1 MAEQTFLSPGFFE
14 NEIDLTQRTQEV
26 TGVPG
31 GIVGVAEKGPAFIP
45 VTVGSF
51 TDFQNKF
58 GGLDDDMPAS
68 YAAYEFLKNK
78 TALTY
83 VRVLGAGGN
92 ATGLD
97 IAATQAQGTVRN
109 AGFKITPTSLNV
121 PAVAGSASITV
132 TNLAAVTTDDRIQ
145 TIIDNAATPKHARV
159 IFDTAA
165 TANTVVAGSGTSGS
179 PYFITVG
186 CSSSLTTQQVAEL
199 FKTAVSSLNAAGFGV
214 TAARDSGSSTVVLT
228 QVHAG
233 IAGNTTITKLGAGGG
248 AYASTGI
255 TVSAAF
261 TGGKTDN
268 RQNGAVQFIVA
279 RHIVTANEAVGFPV
293 FSDNDS
299 FTVGGSPG
307 TDTALLVR
315 AVLLTPS
322 GTRFHVLDHDQN
334 YSTTTVADDTAV
346 VGASMLTN
354 EMAGKF
360 KLVISSSAPGF
371 SSAEGKTGLRIYT
384 ASLNPRSSDYIYN
397 ILNTDPNAFQR
408 EEHLLLA
415 HFPVEPELALVTT
428 SGQGVAIMSGS
439 LRATSADSGDNTLTY
454 SNAFGRFDSRYTAA
468 HTSYFISQPFSSV
481 EHDLFYFEALDD
493 GAVGNTQVKISIL
506 NIRKSDDARNPYGT
520 FDVLVRRFDDTD
532 RNIQVL
538 EQFPQ
543 CDLNPVSDRYVG
555 RLVGDLKTFF
565 NFDAE
570 NAAERRFVTRGT
582 YANRSTFVRVV
593 ISPAVAGRSIP
604 AESLPFGFRGP
615 NILKMSNTLTDGD
628 VPLTGLGE
636 TGIRLGLYNND
647 VATDPLFQR
656 SILPPVPYRFKVTE
670 GEIATRAAGLT
681 GDVGVNENVDGRLFW
696 GAKFEEAP
704 DASVIS
710 AGVLNSNAGGGVTNK
725 LFENYSKLLG
735 IQKLDTL
742 VTGSGA
748 DKFCNNKFT
757 LARVALPNRTVSNSI
772 VLALTG
778 TAEEHMLGA
787 AYIRNGTNDT
797 VSYTIQD
804 PQSTPDDYKRITLAS
819 VLSLTSSVYFN
830 RFSNYA
836 KFTTFLYGGFDGVN
850 YLDKDMRYLNDRS
863 TSADGNGKA
872 LSTVNIGIPNP
883 AGTSYQNNG
892 VASYNT
898 AVDIITNP
906 MNSRINLLAVPGIRD
921 PLVADH
927 AMAKTKE
934 YSKAAYIADIP
945 AYTEDGYRVFAK
957 NGLRP
962 DIQTTSDRFASRNI
976 DNNYVATYFPDVV
989 VTDAFTGR
997 KVTVPASVPALGAIG
1012 YSDKVAYPWYAPA
1025 GFSRGALAF
1034 VNNTQVRLNSA
1045 DRDTLYTARINPI
1058 ARLPD
1063 VGYVIFGQKTLQI
1076 TKSALDRLNVRRML
1090 LEVKRIVGDIA
1101 ITIVFEQNTPATRAK
1116 FVDGVTPQLALIQLQ
1131 QGIESFQ
1138 VIMDGR
1144 NNTEADIESNR
1155 LNGRIV
1161 IVPTRTVEFIAID
1174 FVVTNAGVSFG

>member
-58 GGLDDDMPAS
+58 GGLDDDMPAT

-97 IAATQAQGTVRN
+97 IAATQTQGTTRN
-109 AGFKITPTSLNV
+109 AGFKITPTNLSV
-121 PAVAGSASITV
+121 PTVAAAAAITV
-132 TNLAAVTTDDRIQ
+132 TNLSAVTTDDRIQ
-145 TIIDNAATPKHARV
+145 TIIDNSATPKYARI
-159 IFDTAA
+159 IFSTSA
-165 TANTVVAGSGTSGS
+165 TTNTSVAGSGTSGA
-179 PYFITVG
+179 PYYITVG

-199 FKTAVSSLNAAGFGV
+199 FKTAVDSLNTAGFGV
-214 TAARDSGSSTVVLT
+214 TATRDSGSSTVALT
-228 QVHAG
+228 QVNPG
-233 IAGNTTITKLGAGGG
+233 ISGNTTITKLGTGGG
-248 AYASTGI
+248 SYTSTGI
-255 TVSAAF
+255 TVSSAF
-261 TGGKTDN
+261 AGGKTDS

-279 RHIVTANEAVGFPV
+279 KHIVTANEAVGFPV

-299 FTVGGSPG
+299 FTVGASPG

-334 YSTTTVADDTAV
+334 YSAATVADDTAV
-346 VGASMLTN
+346 VGASTLTN

-371 SSAEGKTGLRIYT
+371 STAEGKTGLRIYT

-415 HFPVEPELALVTT
+415 HFPVEPELANVTT
-428 SGQGVAIMSGS
+428 SGQGVAIVSGS
-439 LRATSADSGDNTLTY
+439 LRATSANSGDTTLTY
-454 SNAFGRFDSRYTAA
+454 SNAFGRFDSRYTTAR
-468 HTSYFISQPFSSV
+468 TSHFISQPFGTV

-493 GAVGNTQVKISIL
+493 GAVGNTQVKISIS

-543 CDLNPVSDRYVG
+543 CDLNPVSDRYIG
-555 RLVGDLKTFF
+555 RIVGDLKTFF

-570 NAAERRFVTRGT
+570 NVAERRFVTRGT

-593 ISPAVAGRSIP
+593 VSDAVLGRTIP

-615 NILKMSNTLTDGD
+615 NLLKTNNTLTDGD

-636 TGIRLGLYNND
+636 TGIRLGLYNNNP
-647 VATDPLFQR
+647 ATDPLFER
-656 SILPPVPYRFKVTE
+656 SILPPIPYRFKVTE
-670 GEIATRAAGLT
+670 GEISTRASGLS

-696 GAKFEEAP
+696 GVKFEEAP
-704 DASVIS
+704 DASVIG
-710 AGVLNSNAGGGVTNK
+710 AGVLNTNAGGGVTNK
-725 LFENYSKLLG
+725 LIENYSKFLG
-735 IQKLDTL
+735 IQKLDLL

-772 VLALTG
+772 ALALTG

-787 AYIRNGTNDT
+787 AYIRNGTSDT

-804 PQSTPDDYKRITLAS
+804 PQAGTTYKRITLAS

-830 RFSNYA
+830 RFSTYA
-836 KFTTFLYGGFDGVN
+836 KFTNFLYGGFDGVN
-850 YLDKDMRYLNDRS
+850 YLDKDMRFLNDRS
-863 TSADGNGKA
+863 TSADGGGKA
-872 LSTVNIGIPNP
+872 TTSVDIGIANP

-892 VASYNT
+892 VASYNA

-927 AMAKTKE
+927 AMDRTKE

-962 DIQTTSDRFASRNI
+962 DVQTTSDRFAARNI

-989 VTDAFTGR
+989 ITDGNTGR

-1025 GFSRGALAF
+1025 GFSRGALSF
-1034 VNNTQVRLNSA
+1034 VNNTQVRLNSS
-1045 DRDTLYTARINPI
+1045 DRDTLYTSRINPI

-1076 TKSALDRLNVRRML
+1076 AKSSLDRLNVRRML

-1101 ITIVFEQNTPATRAK
+1101 MTIVFEQNTPATRAK
-1116 FVDGVTPQLALIQLQ
+1116 FVDAVTPQLALIQLQ

-1138 VIMDGR
+1138 VIMDSR
-1144 NNTEADIESNR
+1144 NNTEIDVEANR